1 MAKSEIERSIDK
13 KLIKTSFNS
22 LKTLGVNWKAL
33 VSNNKD
39 LAKQFKEYS
48 ELKSEY
54 IFVNL

>member
-1 MAKSEIERSIDK
+1 MSTIASIKK

-22 LKTLGVNWKAL
+22 LTKLGVNWKEL
-33 VSNNKD
+33 ILNNKD

-54 IFVNL
+54 ILVNL